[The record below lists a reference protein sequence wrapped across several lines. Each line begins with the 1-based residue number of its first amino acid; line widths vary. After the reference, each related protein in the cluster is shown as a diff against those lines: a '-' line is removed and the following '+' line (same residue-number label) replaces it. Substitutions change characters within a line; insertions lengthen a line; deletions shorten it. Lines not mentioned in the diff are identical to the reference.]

1 MSTQIKDNR
10 WDADPRG
17 ELPSYPTAG
26 IVTELA
32 GSSAEVTPYHAQ
44 DSLNQLV
51 RQGQDA
57 SLKSLQVWADLARKR
72 DAGHAASTPIAPFAY
87 DRFTQLLAAL
97 REIADE
103 LVATQHQLTQQ
114 PISPNT
120 ASGESLVRR

>member
-17 ELPSYPTAG
+17 ESPSHTTAG
-26 IVTELA
+26 VITELA
-32 GSSAEVTPYHAQ
+32 GSNAEATPYRAQ
-44 DSLNQLV
+44 DSMNQLV

-72 DAGHAASTPIAPFAY
+72 EAGLAASTIAPFAY

-103 LVATQHQLTQQ
+103 LVATQHQLAQQ
-114 PISPNT
+114 PVSPGT
-120 ASGESLVRR
+120 APGDNLVRR

>member
-17 ELPSYPTAG
+17 ERPSDHAAG
-26 IVTELA
+26 ISTEQA
-32 GSSAEVTPYHAQ
+32 GSNAEATPYRAQ

-72 DAGHAASTPIAPFAY
+72 DAGFAASTPMAPFAY
-87 DRFTQLLAAL
+87 DRFMQLLAAQ
-97 REIADE
+97 RQIADE
-103 LVATQHQLTQQ
+103 LVATQHQLMRQ
-114 PISPNT
+114 PLPPT
-120 ASGESLVRR
+120 TPGDSLVSR